1 MNPLGAARRARGLS
15 LTDIANSTRL
25 SPRHVQA
32 IDEGRF
38 ADLPAGIYGRA
49 YVRAVARTVGLD
61 TAELDSI
68 LSLLQPAPDPLPIM
82 EAATKPRASR
92 SPGGRAARV
101 CLAATLDA
109 LLLLVW
115 SAAEVALVAAASRIR
130 LASLLATEPVPL
142 FVLCVTTWLAYFIL
156 LAGVQGRT
164 AGQLVCGFPV
174 PRSRAPLSLRA
185 ILQRAA
191 RAGQPRHP

>member
-15 LTDIANSTRL
+15 LADIASSTRL

-49 YVRAVARTVGLD
+49 YVRAVARAVDLD
-61 TAELDSI
+61 VAELDSI
-68 LSLLQPAPDPLPIM
+68 LSLLPPAPDPLPVLE
-82 EAATKPRASR
+82 EAAKPRVSR
-92 SPGGRAARV
+92 APGARVARV

-115 SAAEVALVAAASRIR
+115 SAAEVALVAAACRIR
-130 LASLLATEPVPL
+130 VGTLLTSEPVPL
-142 FVLCVTTWLAYFIL
+142 LVLCVTTWVAYFIL

-164 AGQLVCGFPV
+164 AGQIICGFAA
-174 PRSRAPLSLRA
+174 PRSDAPLSLRA

>member
-15 LTDIANSTRL
+15 LADIANATRL

-49 YVRAVARTVGLD
+49 YVRAVARAVDLD
-61 TAELDSI
+61 AAELDSI
-68 LSLLQPAPDPLPIM
+68 LSLLPPAPDPLPVLE
-82 EAATKPRASR
+82 EAAKPKVTRG
-92 SPGGRAARV
+92 PGARVARV

-115 SAAEVALVAAASRIR
+115 SAVEIALVAAACRIR
-130 LASLLATEPVPL
+130 VATLLSAEPLPL
-142 FVLCVTTWLAYFIL
+142 FVLCVTTWVAYFIL

-164 AGQLVCGFPV
+164 PGQRVCGFPV
-174 PRSRAPLSLRA
+174 PHAEAPLSLGA

-191 RAGQPRHP
+191 RAGQPRHQ